1 MLAQPMS
8 ALDPH
13 REDLDAARAA
23 LLAQLDGLPAD
34 AFARRPPAGDDD
46 GDLRWSIRELLWH
59 VGDAERSWRE
69 WAEGAL
75 RGKAIT
81 RFQGQRRPA
90 HLNRLSQ
97 LRDWIEEN
105 RAATRAFVG
114 GLDEGTLT
122 PLRPTPSRER
132 SILDMLGHLADHD
145 REHAAQV
152 AALRA
157 LPGSGDR

>member
-13 REDLDAARAA
+13 RQELDAARAA

-34 AFARRPPAGDDD
+34 AFARRPPASDDD

-59 VGDAERSWRE
+59 VGDAERCWRE

-75 RGKAIT
+75 RGEAIT
-81 RFQGQRRPA
+81 RFRGHRRPA
-90 HLNRLSQ
+90 QLNRVPQ
-97 LRDWIEEN
+97 LRDWIEDN
-105 RAATRAFVG
+105 RAATRAFVD
-114 GLDEGTLT
+114 GLDEMTPT
-122 PLRPTPSRER
+122 PLHATPPRER
-132 SILDMLGHLADHD
+132 SIVDMLDYLADHD

-152 AALRA
+152 AALRM
-157 LPGSGDR
+157 LPETEER

>member
-13 REDLDAARAA
+13 REELDAARAA
-23 LLAQLDGLPAD
+23 LLAQLDGLQPD
-34 AFARRPPAGDDD
+34 AFARRPPASDDD
-46 GDLRWSIRELLWH
+46 GDRRWSIRELLWH
-59 VGDAERSWRE
+59 VGDAERCWRE
-69 WAEGAL
+69 WGEGAL
-75 RGKAIT
+75 RGEPIT
-81 RFQGQRRPA
+81 PFRGQRRPA
-90 HLNRLSQ
+90 HLNRLPQ

-114 GLDEGTLT
+114 GLDEETLK

-132 SILDMLGHLADHD
+132 SILDMLDHLADHD

-152 AALRA
+152 ASLRT
-157 LPGSGDR
+157 PPPEEDR